1 MKYTATLS
9 AVQVGQAVK
18 SLLLHITKRSEKQFL
33 MSNQDDIQATAEV
46 AVSGFPVPFTIKSIT
61 EGENKAIRKSCQKI
75 TFDKKTHQKTT
86 ETDQDLYNN
95 RLVIACCVDPNFK
108 DAELQAKFG
117 VMGAESL
124 IDVLLKPGQ
133 FVDLLLG
140 VQEVNGFSDDVNDL
154 REEAKN

>member
-1 MKYTATLS
+1 
-9 AVQVGQAVK
+9 
-18 SLLLHITKRSEKQFL
+18 

-108 DAELQAKFG
+108 DAELQEKFG
-117 VMGAESL
+117 VMGRRILDRRPFEAWT
-124 IDVLLKPGQ
+124 Q

>member
-1 MKYTATLS
+1 MGKL
-9 AVQVGQAVK
+9 Q
-18 SLLLHITKRSEKQFL
+18 EFL

-154 REEAKN
+154 REEAKLSTHITPCTG